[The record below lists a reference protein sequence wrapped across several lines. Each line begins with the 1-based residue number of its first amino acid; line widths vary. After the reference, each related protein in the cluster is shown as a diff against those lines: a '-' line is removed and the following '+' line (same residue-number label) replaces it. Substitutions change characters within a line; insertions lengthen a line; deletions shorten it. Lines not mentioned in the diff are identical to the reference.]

1 MDWSFRDLF
10 DAAGEHLSGFYTAFS
25 AEGQEQGIAAMLAPV
40 APYNNSSL
48 LTPLVTVVSVISLLV
63 LSGVALGAFAA
74 LLTSLLAL
82 YFLLTEVFGYELQLG
97 SLQSSV

>member
-10 DAAGEHLSGFYTAFS
+10 DAVGEHVSGLYSSFS

-40 APYNNSSL
+40 APYNSSNL

-74 LLTSLLAL
+74 LLTSL
-82 YFLLTEVFGYELQLG
+82 TEVFGYELQLG
-97 SLQSSV
+97 PVQSSV